1 MEIDEI
7 VLKNSAEMEKYFS
20 PYACKTEE
28 AYRFKKEYESFNLY
42 GTEGV
47 GSKRRRV

>member
-28 AYRFKKEYESFNLY
+28 AYRFKKEIRKNELNVRPTWIKRKSFH
-42 GTEGV
+42 
-47 GSKRRRV
+47 